1 MNMDLNILS
10 NEYEV
15 CALCGC
21 LTDVKVKMPI
31 GAREYFINGVGQLCL
46 KCYTLITD
54 QNTDDNDE

>member
-15 CALCGC
+15 CALCGYA
-21 LTDVKVKMPI
+21 TDVKVKMPI
-31 GAREYFINGVGQLCL
+31 DAREYYVDGVGQLCH

-54 QNTDDNDE
+54 KNADGSDE